1 MSKVLE
7 LVFKVAK
14 GKTKSFN
21 INDPRDTVTKA
32 EAETAMK
39 SIITA
44 NVFNT
49 INGDLT
55 DISEAHVRTTVVEP
69 LA

>member
-7 LVFKVAK
+7 LVFKDAK

-21 INDPRDTVTKA
+21 INDPRDNVTKA
-32 EAETAMK
+32 EAETAMQN
-39 SIITA
+39 IIAA
-44 NVFNT
+44 NVFAT
-49 INGDLT
+49 TNGDLAE
-55 DISEAHVRTTVVEP
+55 ISESRVRTTVVEP